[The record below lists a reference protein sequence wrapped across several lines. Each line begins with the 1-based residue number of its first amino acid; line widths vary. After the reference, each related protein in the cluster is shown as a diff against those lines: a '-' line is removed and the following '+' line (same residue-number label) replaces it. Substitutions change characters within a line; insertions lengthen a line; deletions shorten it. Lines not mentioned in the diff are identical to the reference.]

1 MPVTDKRGKPYNF
14 SKREGKSA
22 LFLKMVYEK
31 MTQSPYQERLQ
42 VPANPVTGSVVRKL
56 TQRKHICKS
65 SRTMNQLNELWI
77 LLILCV
83 NVKSYTIRYN
93 DCTKPSKVREYRTD
107 SSCKTIP
114 TLNQEKKE
122 IQILQEITD
131 EKVKGYSCSIV
142 TSRFTYY

>member
-1 MPVTDKRGKPYNF
+1 
-14 SKREGKSA
+14 
-22 LFLKMVYEK
+22 
-31 MTQSPYQERLQ
+31 
-42 VPANPVTGSVVRKL
+42 
-56 TQRKHICKS
+56 
-65 SRTMNQLNELWI
+65 MNQLNEFWI

-122 IQILQEITD
+122 IHMTGASTNPKKLTL
-131 EKVKGYSCSIV
+131 KK
-142 TSRFTYY
+142 T